1 MKIIIMILKI
11 KHRIWRKKLAHKTI
25 IYKIDENIDVFLS
38 FFFWQLSA
46 ACKIMARLPKGVP
59 GDIIRHSPTRGPLND
74 HLLNFTVGA

>member
-38 FFFWQLSA
+38 FFS
-46 ACKIMARLPKGVP
+46 G
-59 GDIIRHSPTRGPLND
+59 N
-74 HLLNFTVGA
+74 